1 VYRYAKVV
9 LLDGPTGKIPML
21 AMDAP
26 AALAAAAAAAAAR
39 QHQGQLLAGSGL
51 GTVTLVVGAVQAA
64 RSCPI
69 SA

>member
-51 GTVTLVVGAVQAA
+51 GTVTLVVGLYKLHAA
-64 RSCPI
+64 AP
-69 SA
+69 